1 MTNTA
6 SPGVDIRQAT
16 PGPGKYVLT
25 EQQSVRVAVAHEQV
39 RVQQEPITDANR
51 GDARSGAAITDE
63 EHEIV
68 LHADRPGVDTEAVP
82 MNETG

>member
-16 PGPGKYVLT
+16 PGPGNMFSPNSNRCGSRSPT
-25 EQQSVRVAVAHEQV
+25 NRSG
-39 RVQQEPITDANR
+39 VQQEP
-51 GDARSGAAITDE
+51 ITDE